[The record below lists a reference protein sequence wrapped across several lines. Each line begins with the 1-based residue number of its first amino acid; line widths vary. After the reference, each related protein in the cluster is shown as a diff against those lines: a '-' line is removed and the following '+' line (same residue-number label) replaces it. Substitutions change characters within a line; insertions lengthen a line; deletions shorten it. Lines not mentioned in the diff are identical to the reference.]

1 LLALFPQQA
10 QNDFRLEVPVRLP
23 SAILALLLA
32 TFFAVVPAEAQQ
44 GLTNTDIIKMQ
55 SAGLSESIILSS
67 VNTQPAAY
75 DTSTDGL
82 LGLKKAGV
90 SDGVVAAMISRNAAM
105 KSGVVNPSGTNL
117 NPVAAPA
124 GPPAGVDEVGIYY
137 QDKNKAWHPI
147 PSELVNS
154 KSGGLLKS
162 IATDGI
168 VKGDMNG
175 HIKGAESPTKLTTG
189 VNILIYTPE
198 TNSPTDYTLVKL
210 HQNSNNR
217 EFRAM
222 TGGVFH
228 SSGGAAKDT
237 VEFGSQKMAPHVYEL
252 TFITPLSPGQYGII
266 PPGATASSNMAA
278 GGKIYSFSITE

>member
-1 LLALFPQQA
+1 MIFDWRFP
-10 QNDFRLEVPVRLP
+10 LRLP
-23 SAILALLLA
+23 SAILALILA
-32 TFFAVVPAEAQQ
+32 AFFAAVPAQAQQ
-44 GLTNTDIIKMQ
+44 GLTNADIIKMQ
-55 SAGLSESIILSS
+55 SAGLSENIILSS
-67 VNTQPAAY
+67 VNSQPAAY

-82 LGLKKAGV
+82 LALKKAGV

-117 NPVAAPA
+117 PPAAQA
-124 GPPAGVDEVGIYY
+124 GPPAGVDEVGVYY

-189 VNILIYTPE
+189 LNILIFMPE
-198 TNSPTDYTLVKL
+198 TNSPSDYTLVKL

-217 EFRAM
+217 EFRAV